1 MLSNS
6 IDNHKYVID
15 SGYVKQR
22 QYNPSTGMYSLDVV
36 EISSNQRAGRA
47 GWTWPGKCYRLYP
60 LAVLYL
66 KSLDLPDI
74 DILKFD
80 FLDASSHKLFSVLML
95 YRLCH
100 LLPVPNRSTL
110 LWRNCS

>member
-1 MLSNS
+1 MFSNS
-6 IDNHKYVID
+6 NDNHRYVID

-60 LAVLYL
+60 LAVYHDNLMEATVPEIQRSSLAGSVPYL

-80 FLDASSHKLFSVLML
+80 FLDAPSHKSFSM
-95 YRLCH
+95 C
-100 LLPVPNRSTL
+100 
-110 LWRNCS
+110 